1 MPFILDRVDQAL
13 GDGGVPVDVQRAA
26 RGAGSV
32 DPARHA
38 AVARALYAAAEAP
51 ELAAA
56 HGAVTRCSRISEK
69 EQAADTLNAALFQ
82 EAAETA
88 LAEAIATIGPR
99 IAAEQDPA
107 AALRIAAELAPA
119 VDALFDGVMVL
130 AEDPAVRA
138 NRVRL
143 LREALAA
150 FAPVGD
156 LTQLQR

>member
-1 MPFILDRVDQAL
+1 MPFILDRVDQSL
-13 GDGGVPVDVQRAA
+13 GDAGVPVDVQRAA

-38 AVARALYAAAEAP
+38 AIAHALHAAADAP
-51 ELAAA
+51 ELAAVHA
-56 HGAVTRCSRISEK
+56 AVTRCSRIAAK
-69 EQAADTLNAALFQ
+69 EQAAEALDRALLQ
-82 EAAETA
+82 EPAELA
-88 LAEAIATIGPR
+88 LADAIAATAPR
-99 IAAEQDPA
+99 VVAEQDPA
-107 AALRIAAELAPA
+107 AALRVAAELAPA
-119 VDALFDGVMVL
+119 VDALFDDVMVL
-130 AEDPAVRA
+130 AEDPQVRA